1 MFNRRF
7 MDLVRTQLIRVL
19 AEQARAFKAT
29 PERPPAEIQELRYG
43 PNDVAAFVDLQNLH
57 YFLKENCRVAATKVH
72 IPNMLNAYA
81 AEHGMALKELQIFTG
96 IHDQQR
102 DPHRHDAMAKR
113 LRWLERC
120 GAKVTALP
128 LSYYTDRITK
138 EVRAQEKGVDV
149 RIASEILRAVNDG
162 LRRAI
167 VVTQDKDIAQ
177 SVIVAGEMAAER
189 GRTFHAF
196 TPELA
201 DSSWAPN
208 GKCGVHGLHGTV
220 RLPLSVNLVNRYVRA
235 ERPRLDSPEGPF
247 ANGQEQGI

>member
-1 MFNRRF
+1 MLNRRF
-7 MDLVRTQLIRVL
+7 IDLVRTQLIRVL

-29 PERPPAEIQELRYG
+29 PGRPPAEIQELRYG

-57 YFLKENCRVAATKVH
+57 YFLKENCRVAATQVH

-189 GRTFHAF
+189 GRTFHTF

-208 GKCGVHGLHGTV
+208 GKCGVHGLHVTV
-220 RLPLSVNLVNRYVRA
+220 RLPLSVTL
-235 ERPRLDSPEGPF
+235 
-247 ANGQEQGI
+247 